1 MNEALLKA
9 VGVAV
14 ELGGRRVV
22 DGVSLTAEA
31 GRIVAVV
38 GPNGAGKTSLLRAL
52 AGLVDSTGE
61 LHVAGEDPRR
71 ASAQANARRRAY
83 CAQKP
88 TCAWDY
94 RVSDLGEIIGAPDAY
109 ADQLGS
115 LDLGELASRRLSEL
129 SGGEQ
134 KAAHLAMTFAS
145 LDEPYGALLLLDE
158 PTASLDLARQALVA
172 AALRRFAQA
181 GGTVIVATH
190 DLAFARDCD
199 AVLVLAEGR
208 AIGLGVPSAAL
219 TPAVIAATWGAS
231 AQAEA

>member
-1 MNEALLKA
+1 MSEARLEA
-9 VGVAV
+9 VGIAV

-71 ASAQANARRRAY
+71 ASAPANARRRAY

-94 RVSDLGEIIGAPDAY
+94 RVSDLGEIVGAPEAFT
-109 ADQLGS
+109 AWLARLGLS
-115 LDLGELASRRLSEL
+115 ELGERRLARL

-134 KAAHLAMTFAS
+134 KAAHLAMAFAS
-145 LDEPYGALLLLDE
+145 LADPFGNFMLLDE
-158 PTASLDLARQALVA
+158 PADSLDVGRQALA
-172 AALRRFAQA
+172 AEAIRRFAQA
-181 GGTVIVATH
+181 GGAVVVATH
-190 DLAFARDCD
+190 DLKFARSCD
-199 AVLVLAEGR
+199 VVVVLAEGR
-208 AIGLGVPSAAL
+208 LVAIGAPADAL
-219 TPAVIAATWGAS
+219 TPAVIASTWGA
-231 AQAEA
+231 